1 MIRLLSLLLM
11 LLAGPALALQ
21 PSPGAFGPE
30 GPRLREQFWLIPSPD
45 PSVLMRATV
54 FRPPGA
60 GPFPLAVIGH
70 GSMSN
75 PEERIRLGMPI
86 LFALTRW
93 LVEAG
98 YAVAVPERRGHGGT
112 GGPYAEHN
120 NPCDNP
126 DYVRSGIES
135 ARDLRATV
143 AFLRQQPFVAATPAV
158 IVGQSAGGFGGLA
171 LAAGDVTGIGA
182 IVNFA
187 GGRGGR
193 VGRRPNNNCAP
204 QKLIE
209 AARVYGRTAR
219 IPTLWIYTENDSYFA
234 PWIARGMAEAFAT
247 GGGRVEFHMLPP
259 FEQEGHTLSVDPDGT
274 RIWEPIVQRFLV
286 RTGLAP

>member
-1 MIRLLSLLLM
+1 MTRLVLILILLLP
-11 LLAGPALALQ
+11 GPVSALQ

-30 GPRLREQFWLIPSPD
+30 GPRLREQFWLIPSAAPA
-45 PSVLMRATV
+45 VLMRASV
-54 FRPPGA
+54 FRPPGE

-75 PEERIRLGMPI
+75 PEERIRLALPI
-86 LFALTRW
+86 LFTLTRW
-93 LVEAG
+93 LVGEG
-98 YAVAVPERRGHGGT
+98 YAVVVPERRGHGGT

-120 NPCDNP
+120 SPCENPNF
-126 DYVRSGIES
+126 VRSGLET
-135 ARDLRATV
+135 ARDLRAAV
-143 AFLRQQPFVAATPAV
+143 QFMRRQPFVSSAPALV
-158 IVGQSAGGFGGLA
+158 VGQSAGGFGGLA
-171 LAAGDVTGIGA
+171 LAAGDTAGIGA
-182 IVNFA
+182 VVNFA

-193 VGRRPNNNCAP
+193 VGRRPHNNCAP

-247 GGGRVEFHMLPP
+247 AGGQVVFHMLPP
-259 FEQEGHTLSVDPDGT
+259 FEQEGHTISVDPDGP
-274 RIWEPIVQRFLV
+274 RIWAPIVRDFL
-286 RTGLAP
+286 RQTGQKR